1 MLRRARTHT
10 ALLTPC
16 GLSGTVNTV
25 ELPNQFEHGAYS
37 GSRAVRRRGVAALAC
52 FAAGLMLAR
61 EVALP
66 APAWFG
72 MAAAAVAVALYARG
86 RVCAVALALAAV
98 CAGGGVMAARVLA
111 PMARTEAIAERG
123 AVTALLRG
131 RVTEVRRQPGGAGA
145 SGARSSL
152 AFSLEVEE
160 AETDGGPVPLRGAVR
175 VHVAEGS
182 VESHRVPRIGDALSV
197 RGVFVPVAG
206 PMNPG
211 ERDDRLWAAE
221 EGRLGRMAAAS
232 MDLVESWDVPASAGA
247 RASAWL
253 GRGLDGLRSRAHA
266 LLDDALEAPEEDG
279 VTDRALSEGV
289 AAVGGGPAASDG
301 REDARALLRAL
312 LLGRTDPGLA
322 PLTAAM
328 SRLGQVHVLSISGF
342 HLSVMALMSLF
353 VVRLTGD
360 RGRLEPVI
368 VACLVGLYLLVV
380 PAQAPVLRSGLMVL
394 ALLAA
399 EATGRRYDRVNV
411 MAYIGIALLAW
422 RPMDLWTPGFQLSF
436 GVTAVLLASARG
448 FHERLFP
455 RGVVGTR
462 AAAEARAD
470 PGHQSAWGWVWSGC
484 TGLVSTS
491 VLCWAVATPV
501 VMYHVGIVSP
511 LAFATSV
518 VLVPVFTVLLWVG
531 FGTLAAG
538 LVWPAL
544 AAWSGGALLAIAD
557 AAVWITRV
565 LDGAGWMAVNMPAVS
580 PLWAAGATAVV
591 LHWCERGSVRS
602 VRDWALAC
610 LVLGWLATTLVGAG
624 RAPAGVSLRVDALAV
639 GDGSAVVL
647 RSGRHA
653 VLWAGGGGGG
663 SRAGGAM
670 RIAVPRAA
678 RALGAWRVRTAVVP
692 HADARGLV
700 ELPEVARAMGVTL
713 VLVPSGLLTMAEQV
727 AGSEAGRLVSRLRAE
742 GVGLEALEA
751 GTRVRFGEAEL
762 EIQAVADA
770 PGAALAGRVS
780 APGAA
785 GRRAVV
791 LADHLSRMQLES
803 VIERG
808 TWSGDGGEVHAVAL
822 PGRGR
827 ADPSAWQH
835 VERWLLTA
843 GVAVAWRSEAPRL
856 DGRGIEQVSP
866 GRFST
871 ARDGAVWV
879 EFRSDGG
886 IGAGATTPGS
896 WAAAARGVVSLDPG
910 AAR

>member
-1 MLRRARTHT
+1 M
-10 ALLTPC
+10 
-16 GLSGTVNTV
+16 
-25 ELPNQFEHGAYS
+25 
-37 GSRAVRRRGVAALAC
+37 RRRGVAAFAC
-52 FAAGLMLAR
+52 FAAGLVVAR

-66 APAWFG
+66 APAWLG
-72 MAAAAVAVALYARG
+72 LAAGAAAVALFARG
-86 RVCAVALALAAV
+86 RVCVVALALAAMCV
-98 CAGGGVMAARVLA
+98 GGGVMAGRVLA
-111 PMARTEAIAERG
+111 PMARMEVIAQGG

-131 RVTEVRRQPGGAGA
+131 RVTEVRQPPRGAAAGAG
-145 SGARSSL
+145 RSPL
-152 AFSLEVEE
+152 AFFMEVEE
-160 AETDGGPVPLRGAVR
+160 AETDGGPVPLRGVVR
-175 VHVAEGS
+175 VHVAERGS
-182 VESHRVPRIGDALSV
+182 EGRGVPRIGDALRV
-197 RGVFVPVAG
+197 RGVLIPVGG

-211 ERDDRLWAAE
+211 ERDDRPWAAQ
-221 EGRLGRMAAAS
+221 EGRIGRMSAAS
-232 MDLVESWDVPASAGA
+232 MDLVEAWDAPASAAA

-253 GRGLDGLRSRAHA
+253 RRGLEGLRSRAHA
-266 LLDDALEAPEEDG
+266 LLDDALEAPDDHGGADG
-279 VTDRALSEGV
+279 GAT
-289 AAVGGGPAASDG
+289 ASDG

-312 LLGRTDPGLA
+312 LLGQTDPGLA

-399 EATGRRYDRVNV
+399 EATGRRYDRVSV

-436 GVTAVLLASARG
+436 GVTAVLLGCGRG

-455 RGVVGTR
+455 RAVVGTR

-470 PGHQSAWGWVWSGC
+470 PGHQSAWAWAWSGC
-484 TGLVSTS
+484 TALVSTS

-531 FGTLAAG
+531 FGTLAVG
-538 LVWPAL
+538 LVWPAA
-544 AAWSGGALLAIAD
+544 AAWAGGVLLGIAD
-557 AAVWITRV
+557 AAVWITRG

-580 PLWAAGATAVV
+580 ALWAAGATAVI
-591 LHWCERGSVRS
+591 LHWCARGSVRS
-602 VRDWALAC
+602 ARDWALAC
-610 LVLGWLATTLVGAG
+610 LVLGWLAATLAAAG
-624 RAPAGVSLRVDALAV
+624 RAPGGVSLRVDALAV

-653 VLWAGGGGGG
+653 VLWGGGAARG

-670 RIAVPRAA
+670 RTGVPRAA
-678 RALGAWRVRTAVVP
+678 RALGAWRVRTAIVP
-692 HADARGLV
+692 HADALGLS
-700 ELPEVARAMGVTL
+700 ELPDVARAMGVTL
-713 VLVPSGLLTMAEQV
+713 VLVPREVLAMAEQ
-727 AGSEAGRLVSRLRAE
+727 APGGDAGRLVSRLRAE
-742 GVGLEALEA
+742 GVGVGAVEA

-762 EIQAVADA
+762 VIEPPGDGAGA
-770 PGAALAGRVS
+770 PLAARVS
-780 APGAA
+780 VPSAA
-785 GRRAVV
+785 GTRTVV
-791 LADHLSRMQLES
+791 LADHLSRARLES
-803 VIERG
+803 AIEGG

-835 VERWLLTA
+835 VDRWVLTA

-856 DGRGIEQVSP
+856 DGRGAERETP

-879 EFRSDGG
+879 EVGADGTVAGGSFR
-886 IGAGATTPGS
+886 
-896 WAAAARGVVSLDPG
+896 AARGVVRLDPG

>member
-1 MLRRARTHT
+1 M
-10 ALLTPC
+10 
-16 GLSGTVNTV
+16 V
-25 ELPNQFEHGAYS
+25 
-37 GSRAVRRRGVAALAC
+37 
-52 FAAGLMLAR
+52 AR
-61 EVALP
+61 EVGLP

-72 MAAAAVAVALYARG
+72 MAAAAAALALYARG

-98 CAGGGVMAARVLA
+98 CAGSGVMSARVLA
-111 PMARTEAIAERG
+111 PMARMEAIANGG
-123 AVTALLRG
+123 AVTALVRG
-131 RVTEVRRQPGGAGA
+131 RVTEVRRQPSGAPA
-145 SGARSSL
+145 SGARSPL
-152 AFSLEVEE
+152 AFTLEVER
-160 AETDGGPVPLRGAVR
+160 AETDGGSVPLRGAVR
-175 VHVAEGS
+175 VYVAEGLA
-182 VESHRVPRIGDALSV
+182 ESHGGPRIGDALSV

-206 PMNPG
+206 PKNPG
-211 ERDDRLWAAE
+211 ERDDRPWAAQ
-221 EGRLGRMAAAS
+221 EGRLGRLAVAS
-232 MDLVESWDVPASAGA
+232 ANLMEAWEAPASPAA
-247 RASAWL
+247 RVSAWL
-253 GRGLDGLRSRAHA
+253 GRGLDALRSRAHA
-266 LLDDALEAPEEDG
+266 LLDDALDGPGEDDAGERGLRDG
-279 VTDRALSEGV
+279 VGAIES
-289 AAVGGGPAASDG
+289 GPPAPDG

-436 GVTAVLLASARG
+436 GVTGVLLACARG

-470 PGHQSAWGWVWSGC
+470 PGHQSAWGWAWSGC
-484 TGLVSTS
+484 TALVSTS

-538 LVWPAL
+538 LVWPGL
-544 AAWSGGALLAIAD
+544 ATWAGGVLLAIAD
-557 AAVWITRV
+557 VAVWITLV

-580 PLWAAGATAVV
+580 PLWAAGATAVI
-591 LHWCERGSVRS
+591 LHWCARGSVRS
-602 VRDWALAC
+602 ARDWALAC
-610 LVLGWLATTLVGAG
+610 VVLGWLAATLAGAG

-663 SRAGGAM
+663 SRPGGAL

-692 HADARGLV
+692 QADVRGLA

-713 VLVPSGLLTMAEQV
+713 VLVPRGLLAMAEQV
-727 AGSEAGRLVSRLRAE
+727 PGSEAGRLVSRLRAE
-742 GVGLEALEA
+742 GVGLGAIEP

-762 EIQAVADA
+762 VMDAVGEA
-770 PGAALAGRVS
+770 PGAALAGRVR
-780 APGAA
+780 APSAA
-785 GRRAVV
+785 GPRTLV
-791 LADHLSRMQLES
+791 LADHLSRAQLES
-803 VIERG
+803 AIERG
-808 TWSGDGGEVHAVAL
+808 SWSGDGGQVHAVAL

-827 ADPSAWQH
+827 ADPSSWQQ

-856 DGRGIEQVSP
+856 DGRGVEQTPP

-879 EFRSDGG
+879 EFRTDGG
-886 IGAGATTPGS
+886 VRAGAMA
-896 WAAAARGVVSLDPG
+896 AAAARGAVSLGPG